1 MSCTRVLW
9 AEIKLPSD
17 RREAP
22 ISSNFST
29 ALTAPFRTTSLADP
43 NRMKFPI
50 RQPEPRSGRFPRLRN
65 LVRYSLVWFTLLSA
79 ARTTSS
85 EDGQAN
91 DAPAKPKKKPQIE
104 IPVKTLGGRQ
114 FWGDVRFFHGWKIQ
128 QNVLTKHYRLL
139 DPNDAR
145 YASGSLERC
154 KKKLEEIRIANKL
167 PEMSGHAVI
176 LLHGIIRSSKSMSRM
191 QKSLNEAGFVSV
203 PFDYPSTQANLDRCS
218 EYLGEVISS
227 LNGVKNI
234 SFVTHSMGGLVVRN
248 WLRDHKDKRLTRLVM
263 LGTPNKG
270 AEMADKLRNVQLFKL
285 IYGPAGQQL
294 VSGDASDIAKLP
306 VPEFEFAC
314 IAGARGTTEGY
325 NPIIPGD
332 DDGTVAVQSAM
343 LEGATDSEL
352 FPVLHSFLPLNEAV
366 IKSTRCFLKSGSLR
380 ESGEQKPITK
390 EKAESASS

>member
-1 MSCTRVLW
+1 MR
-9 AEIKLPSD
+9 
-17 RREAP
+17 
-22 ISSNFST
+22 ISN
-29 ALTAPFRTTSLADP
+29 
-43 NRMKFPI
+43 
-50 RQPEPRSGRFPRLRN
+50 RQPEPRRGRFARLRN
-65 LVRYSLVWFTLLSA
+65 FVCYSLVWFTLLSA
-79 ARTTSS
+79 GRTASCL
-85 EDGQAN
+85 EDGPAN

-139 DPNDAR
+139 DPKDTR

-154 KKKLEEIRIANKL
+154 EEKLEEIRKAKEL
-167 PEMSGHAVI
+167 PEMTGHAVI

-191 QKSLNEAGFVSV
+191 EKSLKEGGFVPV

-218 EYLGEVISS
+218 EYLDQVLKS
-227 LNGVKNI
+227 LNGVGKI

-248 WLRDHKDKRLTRLVM
+248 WLRNHKDKRLTRLVM

-270 AEMADKLRNVQLFKL
+270 AEMADKLRDVKLFKL
-285 IYGPAGQQL
+285 ILGPAGQQL

-314 IAGARGTTEGY
+314 IAGARGTTDGF

-332 DDGTVAVQSAM
+332 DDGTVAVRSVM

-380 ESGEQKPITK
+380 ESGERKPVAK
-390 EKAESASS
+390 EEAEAASP